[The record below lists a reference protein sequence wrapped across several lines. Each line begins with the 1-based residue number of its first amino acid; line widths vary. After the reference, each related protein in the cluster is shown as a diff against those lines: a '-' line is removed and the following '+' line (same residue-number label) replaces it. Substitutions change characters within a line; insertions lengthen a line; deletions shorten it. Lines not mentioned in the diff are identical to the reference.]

1 MMREECREINTWT
14 EMRRVMQKGYVPT
27 SYNRT
32 MREKLQRLS
41 QGSLTIEE
49 YYKEIEM
56 ALVRANIEEEIE
68 NTMAHFLGGLNLDI
82 RHVVEL
88 QEEALHSDMLMVR
101 RLLGS

>member
-1 MMREECREINTWT
+1 
-14 EMRRVMQKGYVPT
+14 
-27 SYNRT
+27 
-32 MREKLQRLS
+32 
-41 QGSLTIEE
+41 
-49 YYKEIEM
+49 M